1 MALEYVLSE
10 KNKYMLIYQGF
21 LHVKEREHENKIY
34 WKCSE
39 YKKIHC
45 KGRVH
50 VVDDKV
56 TKCIEHNNHVP
67 NAAKIEAKKVISTLK
82 KNASQTTLST
92 HSVLGNTV
100 MQVIHILVT

>member
-1 MALEYVLSE
+1 MAFEYILSE
-10 KNKYMLIYQGF
+10 KNKNMLSYEGF
-21 LHVKEREHENKIY
+21 LHVKEREHKNKIY

-50 VVDDKV
+50 VVDDKIIKF
-56 TKCIEHNNHVP
+56 TEHNNHVP

-82 KNASQTTLST
+82 KNASQTTLTS
-92 HSVLGNTV
+92 HSILGNAV
-100 MQVIHILVT
+100 MQVFIF